1 MSFIQL
7 LILIWLPTIIILTG
21 LMEVLIIPLLGEKH
35 KLLRRITVNALI
47 LLTTLLIAASYKY
60 VLEAPIIYQLARVF
74 GQGIFF
80 KIDLLTYIF
89 MIFAGVIFML
99 VSIYSIEDIKAQGRE
114 RMFNFFF
121 IITYVSTLGT
131 LMAGDFLSFF
141 LFFEIMTFSSYALM
155 VHYRGD
161 EVLEAGNVYIYMS
174 IIGGL
179 SILSGIMLLSAF
191 TQSFEWTNLAEQLS
205 TLGYMKYLIGAF
217 FIFGFGVKAGMVPF
231 HFWLPRI
238 YREAPT
244 SMNALSSGILT
255 KVGAYGILRVFTVIY
270 AVDAAQVSTA
280 NPSLWFTS
288 QNMGAVVIWLGLL
301 TMVVG
306 VFLALLEGNMKKMLA
321 YHSVSQMGYIIMGI
335 GVAAY
340 LGLQGAMGFVGSV
353 YHIVNHGIF
362 KALLFMVAGIVYM
375 NTKEMD
381 MYQLGGLW
389 KRMPMVAVLALI
401 AVLGITGMPGF
412 NGFASKSILH
422 HAIIEAYEY
431 GHPSFKYAE
440 LIFKVVSA
448 GTVCSFIKFIS
459 FIFLGKCPDKY
470 KDVKVKQSK
479 MLVAMTVLGG
489 LVVII
494 GLFPSLFMDKLIIP
508 AVQSYSYDPYFI
520 KKYIVGMNFF
530 NSKEILGMLY
540 VYMGGAA
547 IFFVGIKFHL
557 FHAHLPKWMNAEK
570 LIYRPVTQICEE
582 FPNICVERYEKPLI
596 LGDVFIYAV
605 ILTGILGVLIISG
618 IA

>member
-1 MSFIQL
+1 MSFKM

-21 LMEVLIIPLLGEKH
+21 LMEVLIIPFLGGKH

-47 LLTTLLIAASYKY
+47 LLTTLLILASYKY
-60 VLEAPIIYQLARVF
+60 VLEAPILYQIGNVF

-80 KIDLLTYIF
+80 KVDLLSFIF
-89 MIFAGVIFML
+89 MIFAGIIFIL
-99 VSIYSIEDIKAQGRE
+99 VSLYSIEDIRDHGRE
-114 RMFNFFF
+114 RMFNFFYV
-121 IITYVSTLGT
+121 ITYVATLGT
-131 LMAGDFLSFF
+131 IMAGDLLSFF
-141 LFFEIMTFSSYALM
+141 LFFEIMTFGSYALM

-191 TQSFEWTNLAEQLS
+191 TKSFEWTYLAQELNS
-205 TLGYMKYLIGAF
+205 IGYMKYLIGAF

-231 HFWLPRI
+231 HFWMPRI

-255 KVGAYGILRVFTVIY
+255 KVGAYGILRVVSVMFSVNATV
-270 AVDAAQVSTA
+270 ASTA
-280 NPSLWFTS
+280 SPDVWLTS
-288 QNMGAVVIWLGLL
+288 QRMGSVIIWLGLL

-340 LGLQGAMGFVGSV
+340 LGYQGAMGFVGSI

-389 KRMPMVAVLALI
+389 KRMPAVAVLAII
-401 AVLGITGMPGF
+401 AALGITGMPGF

-448 GTVCSFIKFIS
+448 GTVCSFIKFIG

-470 KDVKVKQSK
+470 KEVKVKETK
-479 MLVAMTVLGG
+479 MLTAMSVLGAM
-489 LVVII
+489 VVII
-494 GLFPSLFMDKLIIP
+494 GLFPGLFMDKLLIP
-508 AVQSYSYDPYFI
+508 AVQSFSYDPYFI
-520 KKYIVGMNFF
+520 NKYIVGLDFF
-530 NSKEILGMLY
+530 TRKELLGMLY

-557 FHAHLPKWMNAEK
+557 FHAHLPKWMNAER

-582 FPNICVERYEKPLI
+582 FPNVCVQRYEKQLI
-596 LGDVFIYAV
+596 LGDVFIYSV
-605 ILTGILGVLIISG
+605 ILTGILGVLLVSG
-618 IA
+618 IV

>member
-1 MSFIQL
+1 MSFKM
-7 LILIWLPTIIILTG
+7 LILVWLPTIIILTG
-21 LMEVLIIPLLGEKH
+21 LMEVLIIPFLGGKH
-35 KLLRRITVNALI
+35 KLLRRVTVNALI
-47 LLTTLLIAASYKY
+47 LLTTLLIAASYNY
-60 VLEAPIIYQLARVF
+60 VLEAPILYQFGRIF

-80 KIDLLTYIF
+80 KVDLLSFIF
-89 MIFAGVIFML
+89 MIFAGIIFML
-99 VSIYSIEDIKAQGRE
+99 VSLYSIEDIRGHGRE
-114 RMFNFFF
+114 RMFNFFYV
-121 IITYVSTLGT
+121 ITYVATLGT
-131 LMAGDFLSFF
+131 IMAGDLLSFF

-191 TQSFEWTNLAEQLS
+191 TQSFEWTYLAQELNS
-205 TLGYMKYLIGAF
+205 IGYMRYLIGAF
-217 FIFGFGVKAGMVPF
+217 FVFGFGVKAGMVPF
-231 HFWLPRI
+231 HFWMPRI

-255 KVGAYGILRVFTVIY
+255 KVGAYGILRVVSVMFSVNATV
-270 AVDAAQVSTA
+270 ASTA
-280 NPSLWFTS
+280 SPDVWLTS
-288 QNMGAVVIWLGLL
+288 QRMGSVIIWLGLA

-340 LGLQGAMGFVGSV
+340 LGYQGAMGFVGSI

-389 KRMPMVAVLALI
+389 RKMPAVAVLAII
-401 AVLGITGMPGF
+401 AALGITGMPGF

-431 GHPSFKYAE
+431 GHPSFRYAE
-440 LIFKVVSA
+440 MIFKVVSA
-448 GTVCSFIKFIS
+448 GTVCSFIKFVG
-459 FIFLGKCPDKY
+459 FIFLGKCPDKF
-470 KDVKVKQSK
+470 KEVKVREGK
-479 MLVAMTVLGG
+479 MLGAMSVLGA
-489 LVVII
+489 LVVVI
-494 GLFPSLFMDKLIIP
+494 GLFPGLFMDKLLVP
-508 AVQSYSYDPYFI
+508 AVQSFSYDPYFI
-520 KKYIVGMNFF
+520 NKYIVNLDFF
-530 NSKEILGMLY
+530 TQKELLGMLY

-547 IFFVGIKFHL
+547 IFFIGMKFHL
-557 FHAHLPKWMNAEK
+557 FHAHLPKWMNAER

-582 FPNICVERYEKPLI
+582 FPNVCVQRYEKPMI

-605 ILTGILGVLIISG
+605 ILTGILGVLLVSG
-618 IA
+618 IV